1 MSRSWFSGLCL
12 AALLAGAPSPARSQ
26 VAKVC
31 KPDEVGFSV
40 GNSAYCVHV
49 APVPLAAPAAVA
61 YCKAR
66 RQSLLSMFT
75 LAAAWN
81 VNPEATAA
89 LKPLVLNK
97 KMVVAGIAWSK
108 GPSERYKITTPVEG
122 GLRNLP
128 AEPYKDQVL
137 HYACSSDVPLPKKS

>member
-1 MSRSWFSGLCL
+1 MSRSCWSGLGL
-12 AALLAGAPSPARSQ
+12 VALLASAHTPVSAQ
-26 VAKVC
+26 VPKAC
-31 KPDEVGFSV
+31 KPDEVGFTV
-40 GNSAYCVHV
+40 GNSAYCVHA

-75 LAAAWN
+75 LAAAWK

-89 LKPLVLNK
+89 LSPLLLNK
-97 KMVVAGIAWSK
+97 KMVVSGISWS
-108 GPSERYKITTPVEG
+108 SNLSDRFKITTPVEG

-137 HYACSSDVPLPKKS
+137 HYACSSDVPLPKKT